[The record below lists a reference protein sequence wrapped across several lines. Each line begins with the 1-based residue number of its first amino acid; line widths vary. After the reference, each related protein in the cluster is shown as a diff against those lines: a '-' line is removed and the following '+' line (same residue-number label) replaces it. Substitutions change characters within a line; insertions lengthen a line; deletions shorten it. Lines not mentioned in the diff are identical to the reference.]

1 MSSPGTMRSFYTIS
15 NFTDK
20 ILHNIRIDN
29 RENLKKINITPIL
42 TIFSTA
48 KSLLKRIFEI
58 VTNKYKATG
67 NHTYYYYL
75 TDLKMTSITALGLNK
90 IGLIVLICLGIS
102 SSLMAQTLNTKPNVI
117 VIVSDDAGYADFGSY
132 GGKEIPTPNIDLLAK
147 NGTRFTDAY
156 VTASVCAPSRAGIL
170 TGMYQQRFGF
180 EHNISKNMVGN
191 YQPEDAGMDPK
202 IKTIGDQ
209 MQANGYKTI
218 AIGKWHQGD
227 YAKHFPTK
235 RGFDE
240 FYGFVG
246 GHRNFFGYK
255 EGVAPSKLLALY
267 DNENIIPEKEITY
280 LTDMFTDKAKA
291 FVIENQEKPFFMY
304 LAYNAVHTPINAKKE
319 LMGQF
324 AHIKDPERRA
334 YAAMMKSLDDGVGE
348 LVQSLKD
355 NRIYDNTLI
364 IFINDN
370 GAATNN
376 SSDNGKLR
384 GLKGSKWEGGIRVGY
399 IMQWPGKIPANK
411 TYSKMV
417 SALDITSTA
426 IAAGKGKA
434 ITGQKLDG
442 KNLIP
447 YLKCSLKG
455 KPHKDL
461 FWRRGIAAAVRSG
474 KWKLIRSGDDNPVLL
489 FDLDKD
495 ISETNN
501 LAAIHPAKV
510 KSLLRKLENWEKT
523 VDQPHWISD
532 YGDHNQIMKHR
543 MEVIGREMELKY
555 P

>member
-1 MSSPGTMRSFYTIS
+1 MKC
-15 NFTDK
+15 K
-20 ILHNIRIDN
+20 ILFP
-29 RENLKKINITPIL
+29 LALIL
-42 TIFSTA
+42 LSLNAFSQQ
-48 KSLLKRIFEI
+48 
-58 VTNKYKATG
+58 
-67 NHTYYYYL
+67 L
-75 TDLKMTSITALGLNK
+75 TK
-90 IGLIVLICLGIS
+90 
-102 SSLMAQTLNTKPNVI
+102 KPNVI

-180 EHNISKNMVGN
+180 EHNVSKNMTGN
-191 YQPEDAGMDPK
+191 YIEEDAGMDPE

-267 DNENIIPEKEITY
+267 DNQKIVPEKEITY
-280 LTDMFTDKAKA
+280 LTDMFTNKAKS
-291 FVIENQEKPFFMY
+291 FVTQNKEKPFFMY
-304 LAYNAVHTPINAKKE
+304 LAYNAVHTPMNAKKD
-319 LMGQF
+319 LMNQF
-324 AHIKDPERRA
+324 AHIRDPERRA
-334 YAAMMKSLDDGVGE
+334 YASMMKSLDDGVGE
-348 LVQSLKD
+348 LVQTLRD
-355 NRIYDNTLI
+355 NNLYDNTLI
-364 IFINDN
+364 VFINDN

-384 GLKGSKWEGGIRVGY
+384 GLKGSKWEGGIRVAY
-399 IMQWPGKIPANK
+399 IMQWPAKVPANK
-411 TYSKMV
+411 TYSNMV

-426 IAAGKGKA
+426 IAAGKGEA
-434 ITGQKLDG
+434 IEGQKLDG
-442 KNLIP
+442 KNLVP

-474 KWKLIRSGDDNPVLL
+474 KWKLIRSGPENPVLL
-489 FDLDKD
+489 FNLDKD
-495 ISETNN
+495 VSETNN
-501 LAAIHPAKV
+501 LAASHPAKV
-510 KSLLRKLENWEKT
+510 KALLKKIENWEKT
-523 VDQPHWISD
+523 VENPRWISD
-532 YGDHNQIMKHR
+532 YGDYNQIMKHR
-543 MEVIGREMELKY
+543 MDVIGREMEIKY